1 MQASKQ
7 EAELS
12 ERPLSSETS
21 AAVHAEQ
28 RGGSASAVMAN
39 AETQKGPRR
48 RNRAERAAL
57 HQEQDLLE
65 QQQARRK
72 QRYVVDMPNAIVD
85 AWMLYCIIVIIMVP
99 DSFSIH

>member
-1 MQASKQ
+1 MQVSKQ
-7 EAELS
+7 GAELS
-12 ERPLSSETS
+12 ERAVSSDTS

-28 RGGSASAVMAN
+28 RDSRSPSAAMAI

-57 HQEQDLLE
+57 QQEQDLLD

-72 QRYVVDMPNAIVD
+72 QR
-85 AWMLYCIIVIIMVP
+85 
-99 DSFSIH
+99 